1 MRLPLLDAPALA
13 LHLLLDAQ
21 LLEQLGLAAGA
32 AGAGRVGDR
41 GRREQLALEGVDRAD
56 AGLGRAA
63 AHRHRA
69 RTKGLCLDN
78 LSTSG
83 LFFVC
88 PFH

>member
-63 AHRHRA
+63 AHREVDGRA
-69 RTKGLCLDN
+69 HQVVNALEPR
-78 LSTSG
+78 
-83 LFFVC
+83 VYA
-88 PFH
+88 